1 MISTIFSSISA
12 FFNTIEAIFIAIV
25 ISASSFL
32 GFVQPTNSNPILIV
46 DVEPPITHVAT
57 SSPQVASTT
66 APVPDKTIP
75 VPIVPPVP
83 EVIPD
88 PIPVVVS
95 SCQIPPA
102 VGTSTASTI
111 GTTTLAIQ
119 NVPLLFGG
127 TAHAGES
134 VPVSYLQIT
143 NIGTSC
149 TVLKGFWVKQ
159 NGSASTT
166 AIVGLS
172 TVDDK
177 GGSRGLTE
185 GSMPFENGTAL
196 APTDALFAPGQMRLF
211 TVKAI
216 MAHDVSS
223 YIGTQ
228 LMISV
233 ISIETA
239 AIVRGQF
246 PISGTTW
253 TIAQ

>member
-1 MISTIFSSISA
+1 MISTIFSSISV
-12 FFNTIEAIFIAIV
+12 FFNTIEAMFIAIV
-25 ISASSFL
+25 ISASSSL
-32 GFVQPTNSNPILIV
+32 GFVQPANSNPILIV
-46 DVEPPITHVAT
+46 DVEPPIISVAT

-66 APVPDKTIP
+66 VSVPKKTIP
-75 VPIVPPVP
+75 VPTPPLVP

-95 SCQIPPA
+95 PCQTSSA

-143 NIGTSC
+143 NIGTAC
-149 TVLKGFWVKQ
+149 TVLKGFWIKQ

-166 AIVGLS
+166 VVVGLS

-185 GSMPFENGTAL
+185 GSLPFENGIAL

-211 TVKAI
+211 TIKAI
-216 MAHDVSS
+216 MAHDVSPHV
-223 YIGTQ
+223 GTQ

-233 ISIETA
+233 ISVETTA
-239 AIVRGQF
+239 TMRGQF
-246 PISGTTW
+246 PIQGTTW
-253 TIAQ
+253 TIVK